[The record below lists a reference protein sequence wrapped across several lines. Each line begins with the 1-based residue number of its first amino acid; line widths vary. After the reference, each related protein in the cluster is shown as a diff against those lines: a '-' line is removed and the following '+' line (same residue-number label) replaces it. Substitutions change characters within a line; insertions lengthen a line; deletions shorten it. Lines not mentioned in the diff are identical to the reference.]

1 MTNDNI
7 NILIV
12 EDSQTQALRL
22 QIILE
27 NQGYRITTAQN
38 GIEGL
43 NLFKETFFPIV
54 ITDWVMHEM
63 DGFEFCKTIRN
74 QEMTGY
80 VYIII
85 LTKKKKKND
94 INAGFEAGADDYLIK
109 PPDETELAAR
119 LKTAKR
125 VITLEYS
132 LRKQKEEI
140 ERLSVTDPLTKTYN
154 RRYLSNHLP
163 GAIKHTFRYSRPLS
177 IIICDIDHFKNI
189 NDCYGHQAGDYVLE
203 EFAQCIKNI
212 IRDGIDWVARYGG
225 EEFIIVLPE
234 TDLDN
239 AKKAAE
245 RYRLLVSATELIY
258 ETQKIKI
265 TASFGV
271 ACLFPTEEG
280 RKVNMDSMI
289 TAADELLYKAKKEG
303 RNRSFGISLG

>member
-54 ITDWVMHEM
+54 ITDWVMPEM

-85 LTKKKKKND
+85 LKTKDSKND

-234 TDLDN
+234 TDLDS

-245 RYRLLVSATELIY
+245 RYRLLLSATELIY

>member
-54 ITDWVMHEM
+54 ITDWVMPEM

-85 LTKKKKKND
+85 LTTKDSKND

-245 RYRLLVSATELIY
+245 RYRLLLSATELIY